1 MFIFMDNLSTLEKLY
16 REKIIQNVQKKLGI
30 KNINAVPKI
39 EKVVV
44 NTGIG
49 KLLKGSKD
57 YSYFEEVISKI
68 TGQKPIVC
76 KAKKSISNFSLKEGM
91 PIGLK
96 VTLRGKIMWDFLTKL
111 IMFGFPRVRD
121 FKGLSPKA
129 FDKNGNYSIGISEY
143 TIFPEYIP
151 EDLSKVFGFQ
161 VTIVIKSNERNIEKR
176 INMSKA
182 LLEEIGI
189 PFKKS

>member
-1 MFIFMDNLSTLEKLY
+1 MAGNISTLEKIY
-16 REKIIQNVQKKLGI
+16 RENAIKNVQKKLGI

-39 EKVVV
+39 TKVVV
-44 NTGIG
+44 NAGIG

-57 YSYFEEVISKI
+57 YSYFEEVLMKI
-68 TGQKPIVC
+68 TGQKPILC
-76 KAKKSISNFSLKEGM
+76 TAKKSISNFSLRSGM
-91 PIGLK
+91 PVGLK
-96 VTLRGKIMWDFLTKL
+96 VTLRKKIMWEFLTKL
-111 IMFGFPRVRD
+111 IMFGFPRIRD
-121 FKGLSPKA
+121 FKGLSAKA
-129 FDKNGNYSIGISEY
+129 FDKSGNYSIGIPEY

-161 VTIVIKSNERNIEKR
+161 VIIVINSKEKDIKKR
-176 INMSKA
+176 VNNSKV